1 MMSLKP
7 LLTLC
12 APSGPRARLST
23 LIFHRVL
30 PAEDPLFPDEVHAPR
45 FDAICGWVREWF
57 NVLPLD
63 EAAARL
69 AQGTLPARALTMTFD
84 DGYADNREVAAPILQ
99 RHSLPCT
106 FFVATG
112 FLDGGRMWNDTIIE
126 SMRESRLPVL
136 DLRGLHPKL
145 DPLDRISLADVPSRR
160 RAIDTVI
167 GIAKYLPPEERHV
180 LVEAV
185 AARAE
190 VAPRNDLMMSSAQ
203 VRELRTMGLQ
213 VGAHTVSHP
222 ILRTLTREQA
232 RAEIETSKKTLEAIL
247 GEEVSVFAYPNGKP
261 GEDYSADN
269 VELVREAGFR
279 AAASTHWGCARQGT
293 DLHQIPR
300 FTPWDRSRL
309 AFGTRLVRNMF
320 A

>member
-1 MMSLKP
+1 MMLLKP

-12 APSGPRARLST
+12 ASSGPRARLST

-30 PAEDPLFPDEVHAPR
+30 PAQDPLFPDEVHAAR
-45 FDAICGWVREWF
+45 FDAICSWVREWF

-69 AQGTLPARALTMTFD
+69 AEGTLPARALAMTFD
-84 DGYADNREVAAPILQ
+84 DGYADNREVAAPILR

-136 DLRGLHPKL
+136 DLRGLHPQ
-145 DPLDRISLADVPSRR
+145 LDRLPLPDVPSRR
-160 RAIDTVI
+160 RAIDSVI
-167 GIAKYLPPEERHV
+167 GLAKYLPPDERHV
-180 LVEAV
+180 LVDAV
-185 AARAE
+185 AQRAE
-190 VAPRNDLMMSSAQ
+190 VVPRNDLMMTSAQ
-203 VRELRTMGLQ
+203 VRELRGMGLQ

-222 ILRTLTREQA
+222 ILRTLTRTQA
-232 RAEIETSKKTLEAIL
+232 QAEIESSKKKLEAIL

-261 GEDYSADN
+261 GEDYSPDN
-269 VELVREAGFR
+269 VEMVREAGFR
-279 AAASTHWGCARQGT
+279 AAASTHWGCAKQGT

-309 AFGTRLVRNMF
+309 AFGARLARNMF

>member
-1 MMSLKP
+1 MMFLKP

-12 APSGPRARLST
+12 ASAGPRARLST

-30 PAEDPLFPDEVHAPR
+30 PVEDALFPGEVHAAR
-45 FDAICGWVREWF
+45 FDAICGWLREWF

-63 EAAARL
+63 EAAIRL
-69 AQGTLPARALTMTFD
+69 AQGTLPARAMALTFD

-126 SMRESRLPVL
+126 SMRETRLPTL
-136 DLRGLHPKL
+136 DLRGLHPQ
-145 DPLDRISLADVPSRR
+145 LDRLMLPDLQSRR
-160 RAIDTVI
+160 QAIDTVI

-180 LVEAV
+180 LVDAV
-185 AARAE
+185 AERAE
-190 VAPRNDLMMSSAQ
+190 VTPRVDLMMTSAQ
-203 VRELRTMGLQ
+203 VREMRAMGLQ

-222 ILRTLTREQA
+222 ILRTLTRAQA
-232 RAEIETSKKTLEAIL
+232 RTEIESSKKTLESIL
-247 GEEVSVFAYPNGKP
+247 GEEVKLFAYPNGKP
-261 GEDYSADN
+261 EEDYSTDA
-269 VELVREAGFR
+269 VELVREAGFL
-279 AAASTHWGCARQGT
+279 AAASTHWGCAKRGT

-309 AFGTRLVRNMF
+309 AFGARLARNMF
-320 A
+320 V